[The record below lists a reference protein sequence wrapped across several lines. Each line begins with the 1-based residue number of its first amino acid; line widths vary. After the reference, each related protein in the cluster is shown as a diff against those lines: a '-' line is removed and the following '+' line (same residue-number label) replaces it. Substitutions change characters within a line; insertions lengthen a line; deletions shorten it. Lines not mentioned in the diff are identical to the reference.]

1 MKENQRKCVKC
12 GRSPAKDSR
21 VKLYRFPRPGTTNML
36 RCELWAKYC
45 FPDKNRTSEF
55 LRKLFTEHYMLC
67 DQHFKPCSFR
77 DYNAKKLLRSA
88 VPEDV
93 KRVVLNP
100 VSRLSDSGNVVLS
113 NKDDAS
119 PGTSRSVLCEQTNIV
134 INIASQRRVDPTPG
148 PSFSKEEV
156 DTKPGS
162 SHLPQEFDPNE
173 TISKQ
178 RYYMT
183 KCRKFMQKICKL
195 RNTITKLKN
204 DEVLKALDTDKYVQ
218 LLSKYITPSLALIL
232 QGEIKNFRRKEKGR
246 RWTKEQKITALRIYK
261 RSPTCYNLL
270 RRLIILPSPSSLKKL
285 LQLFD
290 LKVGINK
297 KIFEMLKKVSKNLKQ
312 KDNEFILSFDE
323 ISIRKHL
330 LYNNKNDLIDGYQD
344 HGLQGRSS
352 QVACYALVFML
363 SGIRKQIKQPV
374 AFYLSGSSVSA
385 DRLSVLIKEVLYHCF
400 EVNINVS
407 ATVCDMDGVNRK
419 ALGTLGATPE
429 NPQIEIYNH
438 NVVTLFDA
446 PHLLKCFRNLFMK
459 YNIKS
464 KKNISSDGKVGEGI
478 AKWTHIKEFYD
489 LDSQNDHF
497 VFAPKLRTEHLAPN
511 SKQKMRVSLA
521 AQVLSHSVAAGMYCK
536 IAKGE
541 LPQEAII
548 TADLIVDMDNLFD
561 CLNSDSQDLKNGKK
575 CCTNMNDRTP
585 HIQLFKKMKSFF
597 QNMEFVGCRSKPPSL
612 YGWIWTINGVE
623 QIWQNIKQKYQISS
637 LCTRKLQQ
645 DPLENLF
652 GIIRGNCGA
661 NTNPTTGQFIA
672 ALKTA
677 VLSRLATTG
686 AKGTNCETDHNEAI
700 INNFKTLFTRSVT
713 TEKENEDEGPVPF
726 TIEFNIKELD
736 GEEEMIVTNDTQ
748 ACAYVAGF
756 ILKKIDTKCNDCKES
771 LYTKEKGLEHLFIE
785 MKEYDTKDRLKYG
798 SNILIKTIELCSKYI
813 KSFLEKNSHLENIK
827 SQCTEILL
835 KTIKFDF
842 IKCMNH
848 RNTLIKI
855 IIESI
860 FYICMKRFCSLKN
873 RQFIVEAS
881 AAALKKKI
889 KILKHV

>member
-1 MKENQRKCVKC
+1 
-12 GRSPAKDSR
+12 
-21 VKLYRFPRPGTTNML
+21 ML

-290 LKVGINK
+290 LK
-297 KIFEMLKKVSKNLKQ
+297 
-312 KDNEFILSFDE
+312 
-323 ISIRKHL
+323 
-330 LYNNKNDLIDGYQD
+330 D

-374 AFYLSGSSVSA
+374 AFYLSGSSVTA

-464 KKNISSDGKVGEGI
+464 KTNISSDGKVGEGI

-497 VFAPKLRTEHLAPN
+497 VFAPKLRTEHLAPTN

-536 IAKGE
+536 IAKGVFRKYE
-541 LPQEAII
+541 HALIS
-548 TADLIVDMDNLFD
+548 AD
-561 CLNSDSQDLKNGKK
+561 
-575 CCTNMNDRTP
+575 R
-585 HIQLFKKMKSFF
+585 
-597 QNMEFVGCRSKPPSL
+597 R
-612 YGWIWTINGVE
+612 
-623 QIWQNIKQKYQISS
+623 
-637 LCTRKLQQ
+637 
-645 DPLENLF
+645 
-652 GIIRGNCGA
+652 
-661 NTNPTTGQFIA
+661 
-672 ALKTA
+672 
-677 VLSRLATTG
+677 
-686 AKGTNCETDHNEAI
+686 
-700 INNFKTLFTRSVT
+700 
-713 TEKENEDEGPVPF
+713 
-726 TIEFNIKELD
+726 
-736 GEEEMIVTNDTQ
+736 
-748 ACAYVAGF
+748 
-756 ILKKIDTKCNDCKES
+756 
-771 LYTKEKGLEHLFIE
+771 
-785 MKEYDTKDRLKYG
+785 
-798 SNILIKTIELCSKYI
+798 
-813 KSFLEKNSHLENIK
+813 
-827 SQCTEILL
+827 
-835 KTIKFDF
+835 
-842 IKCMNH
+842 
-848 RNTLIKI
+848 
-855 IIESI
+855 
-860 FYICMKRFCSLKN
+860 
-873 RQFIVEAS
+873 RQVC
-881 AAALKKKI
+881 
-889 KILKHV
+889 